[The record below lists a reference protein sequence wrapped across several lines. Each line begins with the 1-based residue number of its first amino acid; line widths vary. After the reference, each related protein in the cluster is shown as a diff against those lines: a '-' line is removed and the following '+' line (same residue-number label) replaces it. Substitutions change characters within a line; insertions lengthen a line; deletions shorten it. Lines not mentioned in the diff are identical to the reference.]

1 MEENPREAYRGDT
14 QSRESKKNNVG
25 EITTGV
31 ASSQIQKVLAIRLCQ
46 FGTRI
51 LKVTQQMSEVRDVVQ
66 EAVIKTMSSV
76 HGDSPGKNSGVDCR
90 VPL

>member
-66 EAVIKTMSSV
+66 EAVIKTM
-76 HGDSPGKNSGVDCR
+76 PQKEMEKGKMVLR
-90 VPL
+90 RPYK